1 MLDLIHCKKKNMAA
15 HFCWDSLMTFSQ
27 LPILGILCSTS
38 LQALHTSAFVARTSP
53 LRAPSS
59 VAKLQAVPRK
69 FDSYTTTTNTYTTR
83 DSLSSVREL
92 ALYYSRGAHEPGYSL
107 YGYLHMLMLSRWVAS
122 QKTQSFSMCSISGSQ
137 MHSERSVM
145 CRNWNSFHR
154 DLHFYTWHSDKTVT
168 CFHFW

>member
-107 YGYLHMLMLSRWVAS
+107 YGYLHMLMLLQVGGIPEDTVLFHVQHLW
-122 QKTQSFSMCSISGSQ
+122 FSDAFRTLCYVQELEQFS
-137 MHSERSVM
+137 
-145 CRNWNSFHR
+145 
-154 DLHFYTWHSDKTVT
+154 
-168 CFHFW
+168 

>member
-38 LQALHTSAFVARTSP
+38 LQALHTSAFVARTSS

-69 FDSYTTTTNTYTTR
+69 FDSYTTTTNTYTTQ

-107 YGYLHMLMLSRWVAS
+107 YGYLHMLMLLQVGGIPEDTVLFHVQHLW
-122 QKTQSFSMCSISGSQ
+122 FSDAFRTLCYVQELEQFS
-137 MHSERSVM
+137 
-145 CRNWNSFHR
+145 
-154 DLHFYTWHSDKTVT
+154 
-168 CFHFW
+168 